1 MVSELSAIYILSG
14 TLKEGWW
21 MVVEEPEAHVHPEGQ
36 ATIARFFAKLARLGV
51 NVMATTHSDLIAL
64 KLAQMV
70 GLAGLSPE
78 ERERLGYRGDEY
90 LTKEELA
97 LYSFE
102 PEDGS
107 VARKIEVSETGEVS
121 ELPTYSNVLEE
132 MYGEALRLLELHGK
146 IPKVGEEP

>member
-1 MVSELSAIYILSG
+1 M
-14 TLKEGWW
+14 
-21 MVVEEPEAHVHPEGQ
+21 
-36 ATIARFFAKLARLGV
+36 LARLGV
-51 NVMATTHSDLIAL
+51 NVIATTHSDLIAL

-78 ERERLGYRGDEY
+78 ESVKLGYSEDEY

-107 VARKIEVSETGEVS
+107 VGGR
-121 ELPTYSNVLEE
+121 
-132 MYGEALRLLELHGK
+132 
-146 IPKVGEEP
+146 